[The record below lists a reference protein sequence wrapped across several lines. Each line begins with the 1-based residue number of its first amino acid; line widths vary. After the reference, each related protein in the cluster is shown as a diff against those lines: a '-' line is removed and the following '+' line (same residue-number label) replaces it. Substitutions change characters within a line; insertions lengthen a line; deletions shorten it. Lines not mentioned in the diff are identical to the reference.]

1 MSLFSLTFV
10 PISEM
15 LGLACM
21 ILLIDFFVLMLRKAH
36 IVC

>member
-1 MSLFSLTFV
+1 MYLFSLTFV

-21 ILLIDFFVLMLRKAH
+21 HLLNGNSFKIWDYDFH
-36 IVC
+36 P

>member
-15 LGLACM
+15 LGLAGM
-21 ILLIDFFVLMLRKAH
+21 LLVH
-36 IVC
+36 IGMMPDAGGL

>member
-21 ILLIDFFVLMLRKAH
+21 QMSNIGHFYVAN
-36 IVC
+36 